1 VLGQHRSVQRH
12 VAKPRLDEDILTAA
26 IIALARRFGRYGYR
40 KVADPLRRIGWQV
53 NDKRVERIWRQ
64 EGLKIPQKQPK
75 WSRLWLNSSCIRLR
89 PQHPNHVWAHD
100 FVMDRTCD
108 GKAFRNL
115 VAIDEYTRECL
126 AIVVARKLNSQ
137 DVIETLADIML
148 ERGVPEHIRSDNDQ
162 SSQPRQYVGG
172 WADLEPPRCSS
183 NPAAPGRTDTAKA
196 STASS
201 DLACS
206 TLRSSNRS
214 KKQRF

>member
-1 VLGQHRSVQRH
+1 
-12 VAKPRLDEDILTAA
+12 
-26 IIALARRFGRYGYR
+26 
-40 KVADPLRRIGWQV
+40 
-53 NDKRVERIWRQ
+53 
-64 EGLKIPQKQPK
+64 
-75 WSRLWLNSSCIRLR
+75 
-89 PQHPNHVWAHD
+89 
-100 FVMDRTCD
+100 MDRTYD

-172 WADLEPPRCSS
+172 WAGLEPPRCTS
-183 NPAAPGRTDTAKA
+183 NPAAPGRTDTVKA
-196 STASS
+196 SMASS
-201 DLACS
+201 DMASS